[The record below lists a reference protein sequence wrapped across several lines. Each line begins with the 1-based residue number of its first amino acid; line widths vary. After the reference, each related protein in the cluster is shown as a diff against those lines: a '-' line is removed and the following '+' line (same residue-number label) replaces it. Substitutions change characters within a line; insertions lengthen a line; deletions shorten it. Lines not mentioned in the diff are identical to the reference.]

1 MYLES
6 SYSDSYSIIEKRNV
20 LEKVVAG
27 EVKVKF
33 LCPTHEVM
41 YEDLRYNSTHS

>member
-6 SYSDSYSIIEKRNV
+6 SYSDGYSINEKNIW
-20 LEKVVAG
+20 EKLVAG
-27 EVKVKF
+27 EVNVKF
-33 LCPTHEVM
+33 FCPTHEVM